1 MRSILDVFSRTWFIN
16 VILAGCVAFFG
27 AKSIGVWVESG
38 EGIKTAQTVAEK
50 TKKWHIK
57 KVTREK
63 MPPETAYGAVTDRNL
78 FSQDRAEFVEEEEA
92 EAEPEPVK
100 ADIRISGRKIVLY
113 GVIMMDDYS
122 TALISDP
129 KPKSSKRRSMWVK
142 EGDIIGDSAEGVV
155 VSSIQKESITLRDD
169 EKMYEVLLYDKDK
182 PREKVAAQKQ
192 TKPTVVTTKPTTV
205 TTKQPAVA
213 RPPAPGAK
221 PGSKNAA
228 PSKVTTKKS
237 SPPDDGEYEIID
249 TPFGKIKRRKK

>member
-16 VILAGCVAFFG
+16 VILAVCVAFFG
-27 AKSIGVWVESG
+27 AKSIGVWVERG
-38 EGIKTAQTVAEK
+38 DEIKTAQVVAEK

-78 FSQDRAEFVEEEEA
+78 FSPDRAELVEEEGVQA
-92 EAEPEPVK
+92 EAVK
-100 ADIRISGRKIVLY
+100 GDIRISGRKIVLY
-113 GVIMMDDYS
+113 GVIMMEDYR

-142 EGDIIGDSAEGVV
+142 EGDIIGDSTEGVV
-155 VSSIQKESITLRDD
+155 VSSIQKESITLLDGG
-169 EKMYEVLLYDKDK
+169 KMYEVLLYDKDK
-182 PREKVAAQKQ
+182 LREKVAAQKQ
-192 TKPTVVTTKPTTV
+192 TKPTVVTTKPT
-205 TTKQPAVA
+205 AVA
-213 RPPAPGAK
+213 RPPAPGMK

-237 SPPDDGEYEIID
+237 SPPGDDEYKMID
-249 TPFGKIKRRKK
+249 TPFGKIKVRKN

>member
-63 MPPETAYGAVTDRNL
+63 MPPETAYGAVADRNL
-78 FSQDRAEFVEEEEA
+78 FSPDRAEFVEEVQA
-92 EAEPEPVK
+92 EAELVK
-100 ADIRISGRKIVLY
+100 DDIRISGRKIVLY

-142 EGDIIGDSAEGVV
+142 EWDIIGDSAEGVV
-155 VSSIQKESITLRDD
+155 VSSIQKESITLRDG

-182 PREKVAAQKQ
+182 PREKVAARKQ
-192 TKPTVVTTKPTTV
+192 TKPTVVTTKQTAV
-205 TTKQPAVA
+205 TTKQTTAA
-213 RPPAPGAK
+213 RPPAPRVK
-221 PGSKNAA
+221 PGSKNAV
-228 PSKVTTKKS
+228 PPKVTTKKGS
-237 SPPDDGEYEIID
+237 SPGDGEYELID